1 MTVLF
6 LIVLNRCIAVGWLI
20 LAVLLLRFLFRSTPR
35 KYFVVMWILV
45 GVRILLPFSIKSPI
59 SLMPDTEK
67 LYSVFSSHEK
77 QPAVGMTGS
86 KSDEN
91 IEKAEGIERIGNTEL
106 AESIGKTENTVLAE
120 GAVKTGNMGLA
131 ESTGKAEEISG
142 IHPIGEGEQDIGS
155 PDGIGIAAS
164 EYVLMVATSIW
175 AVGMSVMM
183 LKFIADYMSVKRR
196 IKVSSK
202 IAKGLYLCDYIGT
215 SFVIGLFNPK
225 VYIPSWMDKTE
236 RIYVIKHELAHIKR
250 QDHIW
255 KLVGYM
261 VLVVCWFQPLM
272 WVAYHF
278 MRKDI
283 EFACDELVVSELDKD
298 SRRSYANVLL
308 NSRINDHASVVQLAI
323 GDISVKERIVNIMNY
338 KRKGIGASLI
348 GAACCFMLAA
358 CLVTDPTDQAR
369 NAAGI
374 QSDSISGSV
383 VGGTADSIAGSE
395 LISGFADSVVSDASA
410 DATVGS
416 GSDSS
421 MGAGNGEAIEE
432 SDSNA
437 SEAVPEANPK
447 AIKVIYEEAA
457 KKYASEELDNCVREY
472 FGSLLEAMEAGSA
485 IHISWNSY
493 ANIFSY
499 LTAKLFEARRSYA
512 LAEQPEGIT
521 DISVKTVRL
530 DTDGDDN
537 YRYTSDEMLK
547 RWDNGV
553 ITFHAAVDYVCTYS
567 DSTMEHEDVFCI
579 ALRTADGQISVVD
592 AFMYDDEY
600 KNALDYIDRWKPM
613 FDDDTTETWQFAAID
628 KILECKE
635 EVLKGKGEELADRSS
650 FVSEYYSE
658 EDFDAASKAVMARFY
673 QSKPYCELKE
683 LYYPGDEETDR
694 QDRYAA
700 DSEPG
705 AIANVSHEESMV
717 LQGKYVTGDEGKVSP
732 ALNPNA
738 VYPDWTWILCRSQD
752 GGWEVRDE
760 GY

>member
-35 KYFVVMWILV
+35 NYFVVMWILV

-298 SRRSYANVLL
+298 SRRIYAN
-308 NSRINDHASVVQLAI
+308 
-323 GDISVKERIVNIMNY
+323 
-338 KRKGIGASLI
+338 
-348 GAACCFMLAA
+348 
-358 CLVTDPTDQAR
+358 
-369 NAAGI
+369 
-374 QSDSISGSV
+374 
-383 VGGTADSIAGSE
+383 
-395 LISGFADSVVSDASA
+395 
-410 DATVGS
+410 
-416 GSDSS
+416 
-421 MGAGNGEAIEE
+421 
-432 SDSNA
+432 
-437 SEAVPEANPK
+437 
-447 AIKVIYEEAA
+447 
-457 KKYASEELDNCVREY
+457 
-472 FGSLLEAMEAGSA
+472 
-485 IHISWNSY
+485 
-493 ANIFSY
+493 
-499 LTAKLFEARRSYA
+499 
-512 LAEQPEGIT
+512 
-521 DISVKTVRL
+521 
-530 DTDGDDN
+530 
-537 YRYTSDEMLK
+537 
-547 RWDNGV
+547 
-553 ITFHAAVDYVCTYS
+553 
-567 DSTMEHEDVFCI
+567 
-579 ALRTADGQISVVD
+579 GQ
-592 AFMYDDEY
+592 
-600 KNALDYIDRWKPM
+600 
-613 FDDDTTETWQFAAID
+613 
-628 KILECKE
+628 
-635 EVLKGKGEELADRSS
+635 
-650 FVSEYYSE
+650 
-658 EDFDAASKAVMARFY
+658 
-673 QSKPYCELKE
+673 
-683 LYYPGDEETDR
+683 
-694 QDRYAA
+694 
-700 DSEPG
+700 
-705 AIANVSHEESMV
+705 
-717 LQGKYVTGDEGKVSP
+717 
-732 ALNPNA
+732 
-738 VYPDWTWILCRSQD
+738 
-752 GGWEVRDE
+752 
-760 GY
+760 